1 MTEDNFDW
9 DKKMAEIDKEHNEGM
24 RKLKE
29 GPWSHE
35 RATEI
40 TDKIISLIRDLGREL
55 AEQHILLNAINART
69 QIVEE
74 WARKNND

>member
-1 MTEDNFDW
+1 MAEDNFDW
-9 DKKMAEIDKEHNEGM
+9 DKKMGEIDKAHNERM

-35 RATEI
+35 RAEET
-40 TDKIISLIRDLGREL
+40 TDKIISLIRDLRREL
-55 AEQHILLNAINART
+55 AEHHILLNGINART
-69 QIVEE
+69 KIVEE